1 MAKRKKK
8 AAKSED
14 PKLEIAPMLDVTFLL
29 LIFFICTIKFKT
41 LEGRLDAYLPK
52 DMGSQRT
59 NTEALENIE
68 VRLKPKGSGDTAE
81 TTVYVGRTPVERIT
95 NMNAKEEVDLPNLY
109 RVVGDLHN
117 KLPDQPCVI
126 DPDRGVPN
134 GHVVAVLNTVMRH
147 RIEKITFTMPPP
159 QKKK

>member
-1 MAKRKKK
+1 MAKRKKETK
-8 AAKSED
+8 TED

-59 NTEALENIE
+59 SSETLENIE
-68 VRLKPKGSGDTAE
+68 VRLRPKDGI

-95 NMNAKEEVDLPNLY
+95 NQDPKVDISRDLNALAS
-109 RVVGDLHN
+109 RIRDLHR
-117 KLPDQPCVI
+117 KLPDQPCVL
-126 DPDRGVPN
+126 DPDPNVPH
-134 GHVVAVLNTVMRH
+134 GHVVAVLNTIMAENL
-147 RIEKITFTMPPP
+147 EKITFTMPS
-159 QKKK
+159 KK